1 MEKKYYIYLF
11 LDSSKPGEYIYDD
24 IKLEYEPFYV
34 GKGCGDRIKSS
45 LFDRESPFKVNKIK
59 SLRDNKIE
67 IISIKLFENL
77 ENEES
82 LEIEKDV
89 IKKIGRRDLKLGP
102 LTNLTDGGNQTR
114 NYKYVVSDETKQK
127 ISNGLKN
134 SELFQKAVRSKE
146 RVNKISESNKGKKR
160 SDETKN
166 KISESLKGKM
176 SGENNPF
183 YGKEHSEDSI
193 SKMSEK
199 ASQRIGDKNGFYG
212 KEHKEETKQK
222 ISISLKNKQ
231 KKIYY
236 VYDTSENL
244 IICDT
249 SEKLLVF
256 FNSNTPFGIC
266 RRCDSNKKYK
276 GYYIRS
282 K

>member
-1 MEKKYYIYLF
+1 MQNGIIYKLICPIENDIRYIGQTT
-11 LDSSKPGEYIYDD
+11 KT
-24 IKLEYEPFYV
+24 LEYRLSRHISKTLSNINT
-34 GKGCGDRIKSS
+34 GKKLTYKENWIKK
-45 LFDRESPFKVNKIK
+45 LYENGLIDKLIIEKVEECEINELNDREIYW
-59 SLRDNKIE
+59 
-67 IISIKLFENL
+67 ISFYKND
-77 ENEES
+77 
-82 LEIEKDV
+82 K
-89 IKKIGRRDLKLGP
+89 R